1 MKHFILFHV
10 LTQFLFT
17 TGETELDYYHQKVSV
32 LVASSVAVQLK
43 TCDNRKKGNFKKI
56 HEKLGFDRP
65 PKRYIL
71 IF

>member
-10 LTQFLFT
+10 LTGFPSPQVKQK
-17 TGETELDYYHQKVSV
+17 LDYYHQKVSV
-32 LVASSVAVQLK
+32 LVASSVAVKLK
-43 TCDNRKKGNFKKI
+43 SWDNRKKGNFKKI